1 MENYNDNCK
10 KYLTDLLPEDRNF
23 PDNGRKMNI
32 KAAGIHITGSFFVRK
47 QEEQKNARQE
57 MEIFPVFRPFRT

>member
-1 MENYNDNCK
+1 
-10 KYLTDLLPEDRNF
+10 
-23 PDNGRKMNI
+23 MNI
-32 KAAGIHITGSFFVRK
+32 KAAEIHITGSFFVRK